1 MFVELF
7 RDDHTKDYVKSI
19 RSLQKSILQ
28 NSHHQNFKL
37 KLAAF
42 QCANNILLQVNI
54 LLLGGSQIKIK
65 WAGYHP

>member
-1 MFVELF
+1 
-7 RDDHTKDYVKSI
+7 
-19 RSLQKSILQ
+19 
-28 NSHHQNFKL
+28 L